1 MNADLAPILTALGAQ
16 DWSREH
22 QAHGRQAARLALTVY
37 EGHQRDQGTPYLE
50 HPVAVVRILRTE
62 LSVSEPETL
71 TLGLL
76 HDALEVAPHTADQ
89 IVAGLGEAF
98 TDRLRAMTPD
108 HRLQQRTKHTQ
119 DDAAWRTK
127 TTALDATGLLVR
139 LADRV
144 HNLRDLQHSP
154 DAARRSRYLAALT
167 GFYLP
172 LADAV
177 AHLLPPL
184 AAARDLLRAEYAR
197 AEAQQGAGAAQA

>member
-1 MNADLAPILTALGAQ
+1 MNADLTPILTTLGIQ
-16 DWSREH
+16 DWCREH
-22 QAHGRQAARLALTVY
+22 QAHGRRAARLALTVY

-62 LSVSEPETL
+62 LSVSEPTTL

-89 IVAGLGEAF
+89 ITAGLGEAF

-108 HRLQQRTKHTQ
+108 HRLQQRAKHAG
-119 DDAAWRTK
+119 DDAAWRSK
-127 TTALDATGLLVR
+127 TTTLDATGLLVR

-154 DAARRSRYLAALT
+154 DAARRSRYLLALAD
-167 GFYLP
+167 FYLP

-177 AHLLPPL
+177 AHLYPPL
-184 AAARDLLRAEYAR
+184 AAARDLLRAECTR
-197 AEAQQGAGAAQA
+197 AEGHQREVAVQE